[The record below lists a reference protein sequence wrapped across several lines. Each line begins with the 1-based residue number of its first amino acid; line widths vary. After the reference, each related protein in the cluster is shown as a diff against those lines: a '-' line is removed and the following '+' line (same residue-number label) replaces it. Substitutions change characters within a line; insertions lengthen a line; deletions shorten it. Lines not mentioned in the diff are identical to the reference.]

1 MMSKITAALAVFA
14 FLAAFPH
21 AQAKIDVTGA
31 WAVDVQTDQGSG
43 NPTITLKQNGE
54 KLTGQYEGQ
63 FGKAD
68 LTGTVK
74 GQSIEFS
81 FTVDLQGNQVKETY
95 TGTVESKDSLKGK
108 VDLAGFAQG
117 TFTAKRK

>member
-1 MMSKITAALAVFA
+1 MRRVFFAV
-14 FLAAFPH
+14 LAACVLFVVCPH
-21 AQAKIDVTGA
+21 AQAKVDVTGN

-43 NPTITLKQNGE
+43 SPTITLKQDGE

-81 FTVDLQGNQVKETY
+81 FTVDLQGNQIKETY
-95 TGTVESKDSLKGK
+95 TGTIENKDSLKGK